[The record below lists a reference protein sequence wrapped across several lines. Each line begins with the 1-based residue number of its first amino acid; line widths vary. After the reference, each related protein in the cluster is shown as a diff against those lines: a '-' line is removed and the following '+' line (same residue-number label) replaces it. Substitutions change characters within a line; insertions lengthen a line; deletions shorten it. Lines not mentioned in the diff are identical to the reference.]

1 MDFHRIPLII
11 VMGVLVNACLAAHG
25 QPAGGVRTPPGRPTL
40 ENLLEDE
47 IHSRLSALRTP
58 PPARHAVPEPR
69 AVSEAKHRIS
79 EAFADE
85 FDKAAEQPGATSRRL
100 CAAARHTEDSARQ
113 YALLQEA
120 ERIAAAGNQVTD
132 AVAAAVQR
140 SATFD
145 LDPYTTVMATLGQ
158 WADPKK
164 PIHADI
170 TMQAYSYCIA
180 IARDAMESE
189 AFDQSKAAILLAKK
203 CVKTMEKSEKREA
216 ERLRRESRGM
226 AKMPPPKTPARLQ
239 QIQEVDDTRGLRE
252 TAFQEYE
259 KSRQRLELSPDD
271 PESHR
276 LVGTYLSFFKRNWN
290 AGLEHLCHSED
301 ASLRNASTRDLA
313 LEATSNPHDAMA
325 VADLWWNLSET
336 AKNPVH
342 NRAMRERARHLYA
355 RVLPQLTDLVDR
367 ALAERRIAMEQ

>member
-1 MDFHRIPLII
+1 MDYHRIPLII
-11 VMGVLVNACLAAHG
+11 VMGVLANACLAAHG

-58 PPARHAVPEPR
+58 PPERHAVPEPR
-69 AVSEAKHRIS
+69 AVSEAKRRIS
-79 EAFADE
+79 EAFADQ
-85 FDKAAEQPGATSRRL
+85 FDKAAERPGATSRLL
-100 CAAARHTEDSARQ
+100 CAIARHTEDSARQ

-158 WADPKK
+158 WADRKQ
-164 PIHADI
+164 AMDDDSV
-170 TMQAYSYCIA
+170 TQAYSYCIA
-180 IARDAMESE
+180 IAQDAMESE
-189 AFDQSKAAILLAKK
+189 AFDKSKAAILLAKK
-203 CVKTMEKSEKREA
+203 CIQTLEKSEKREA

-226 AKMPPPKTPARLQ
+226 AKIPPPKTPALLQ
-239 QIQEVDDTRGLRE
+239 QTKGVDETRGLRE

-259 KSRQRLELSPDD
+259 NARRHLELGPDD

-276 LVGTYLSFFKRNWN
+276 VVGTYLSFFKRNWN
-290 AGLEHLCHSED
+290 AGLEHLSRSGD
-301 ASLRNASTRDLA
+301 ASLRNVSTCDLA
-313 LEATSNPHDAMA
+313 LEATSNPRDAMA

-336 AKNPVH
+336 EKNPVR
-342 NRAMRERARHLYA
+342 NRAMRERARHLYT

-367 ALAERRIAMEQ
+367 ALAERRITME